1 MAGLHPFASW
11 FCSFNCRKYKRARS
25 PTAVG
30 VMLNSRRTVQSVC
43 TLAPPPLLSCQNVW
57 DRGHHLTSPPQQCC
71 RKGAQWWDL
80 SSDCVVVAD
89 NFIMLAECV
98 GLNVL
103 SFILTVLGEEQAK
116 SIASSHVSYDPFLLH
131 SAILDLNN
139 DALVGKRYRTG
150 LERYRLRFVRWD
162 FGWEVSCPHTVSW
175 KNLPSWPV
183 LLLPSWSRL
192 DYH

>member
-1 MAGLHPFASW
+1 
-11 FCSFNCRKYKRARS
+11 
-25 PTAVG
+25 
-30 VMLNSRRTVQSVC
+30 MLNSRRTVQSVC

-89 NFIMLAECV
+89 DFIMLAAGFIMLAECV

-116 SIASSHVSYDPFLLH
+116 SKTTGESSQQIPKKVRAEELAVPAQGVPPTFSEVENRDGSGSRATPAATAIRCRERLAVRSGGRFLFG
-131 SAILDLNN
+131 
-139 DALVGKRYRTG
+139 AL
-150 LERYRLRFVRWD
+150 
-162 FGWEVSCPHTVSW
+162 
-175 KNLPSWPV
+175 
-183 LLLPSWSRL
+183 
-192 DYH
+192 